1 MKSSVFFK
9 RMVSIVTSNDNE
21 LTMPDDLKGSSKS
34 KETKPDSKDEPV
46 DFLAKHDLYPTEV
59 EQPSPDQAVLTLNG
73 ELSIRR
79 ISLPDDQTPYVEW
92 PKSSRDQKD
101 DQNTIWFDEM
111 DLKQV
116 LATIVSRQETS
127 EESGPDL
134 DLTVD
139 RFHSYEEDNLLGFI
153 DVEVNGVF
161 TIKGAKLMVTDG
173 EEWISWPAEKDEG
186 EWINLFSPSDE
197 AGKRL
202 LEAVLE
208 ERG

>member
-1 MKSSVFFK
+1 
-9 RMVSIVTSNDNE
+9 MVASNDSE
-21 LTMPDDLKGSSKS
+21 LTMPDDLKGSS
-34 KETKPDSKDEPV
+34 DSKKSDRDPEDEPV

-59 EQPSPDQAVLTLNG
+59 DQPTSDRAVLTLNG

-79 ISLPDDQTPYVEW
+79 ISLPDDETPYVEW
-92 PKSSRDQKD
+92 PKSSRDEKD
-101 DQNTIWFDEM
+101 DQNTIWFEEM

-116 LATIVSRQETS
+116 LADIVANQTTS
-127 EESGPDL
+127 EESGPNL
-134 DLTVD
+134 KLKVD
-139 RFHSYEEDNLLGFI
+139 RFHGYEEDNLLGFI

-173 EEWISWPAEKDEG
+173 EEWISWPARNTGD
-186 EWINLFSPSDE
+186 EWIDLFSPTDD